1 MDIPTKLLHI
11 PCLRRLCVRVD
22 FQRRMCDNIFA
33 LRAEEVLPT
42 AIMDRRMFLKSAA
55 AGSALP
61 LVFGEALHT
70 LADENNSVT
79 PTSVPAMKI
88 VIAADPFALTLK
100 DALIAHLKE
109 KGHTVTDVG
118 AAQNKEIPYYDS
130 APVACKM
137 LQDGSAERA
146 VLLCGTGMGMSI
158 VANRFKGVVASVV
171 ESIFAARMCRAI
183 NNANVLC
190 LGAMIWG
197 DWMAKEA
204 VDVFL
209 ETKFTQGLDGFADFL
224 KDAEKKVDAIRP

>member
-1 MDIPTKLLHI
+1 
-11 PCLRRLCVRVD
+11 
-22 FQRRMCDNIFA
+22 
-33 LRAEEVLPT
+33 
-42 AIMDRRMFLKSAA
+42 MDRRTFLQSAV
-55 AGSALP
+55 AGSAVP
-61 LVFGEALHT
+61 LVFGETLHALAAQSDSMT
-70 LADENNSVT
+70 LT
-79 PTSVPAMKI
+79 PVPAMKI
-88 VIAADPFALTLK
+88 VVAADPFALTLK

-118 AAQNKEIPYYDS
+118 ATQAKEIPYYDS

-137 LQDGSAERA
+137 LQDGSVERA

-171 ESIFAARMCRAI
+171 ESIFAAKMCRAI
-183 NNANVLC
+183 NNANALC
-190 LGAMIWG
+190 FGAMIWG

-224 KDAEKKVDAIRP
+224 KDAEKKVEAIRP